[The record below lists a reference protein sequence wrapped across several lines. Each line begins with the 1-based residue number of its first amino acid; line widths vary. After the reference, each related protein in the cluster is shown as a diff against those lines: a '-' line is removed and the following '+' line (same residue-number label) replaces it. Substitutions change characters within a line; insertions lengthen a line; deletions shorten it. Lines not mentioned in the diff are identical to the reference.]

1 MVIRVKCTNEQCA
14 KELSA
19 ALLITPYMCPSCG
32 APMKQTETAK
42 SERLTY
48 RSTPS
53 RPIAKP
59 RPKKRLNA
67 RPRRRDGGR

>member
-14 KELSA
+14 REISA
-19 ALLITPYMCPSCG
+19 VLLTTPYTCPNCG
-32 APMKQTETAK
+32 APMKQTEVAK

-53 RPIAKP
+53 RSDSEL
-59 RPKKRLNA
+59 RNKKRLNV
-67 RPRRRDGGR
+67 RTRRRR